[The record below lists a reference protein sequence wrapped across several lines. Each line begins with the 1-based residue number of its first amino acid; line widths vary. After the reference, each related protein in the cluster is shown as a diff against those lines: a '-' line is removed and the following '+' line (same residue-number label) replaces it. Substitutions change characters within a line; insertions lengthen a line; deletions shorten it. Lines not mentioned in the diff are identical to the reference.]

1 LIDES
6 RDEDTA
12 QQLRNG
18 PRRRRSSAVDGSSSF
33 SLVCEPDSPSHSKRG
48 TFKTPSLQRNTGQ
61 QDKIVVS
68 SERTSDGKETRA
80 QWKDKQLQ
88 LWIHSI
94 DPKGSIVAKPED
106 EGVELSAP
114 SNIRSRASALKDF
127 ARLQKKSGNESHR
140 SLISRVQGK
149 WRSLVMFVDHS
160 LPILNPNTRGK
171 IAWDLFIMSFVL
183 FCAITVPLDIS
194 YGLPTT
200 DNIFNI
206 LNWSINLVF
215 AVDIC
220 VNFRTAYFD
229 NQGYLVRDSDRI
241 ATNYLKLWF
250 WIDLFATLP
259 YDLLAMAFGMNGG
272 GVQTT
277 VLQFLKTPR
286 LLRLGRLVRILDRV
300 KNVNWLRVAILIFGM
315 IFMSHWLACV
325 WYMMYQFC
333 TFPEGQSIYDW
344 SFYVASEDGSIPAYY
359 LNAYYQSFLLIVGNY
374 QVPSNNAERVFFI
387 IVGIL
392 GTCFYAA
399 AVGQM
404 SVLIANM
411 SIVSLRHKQKRDMTM
426 DVLRYTGAS
435 EADQKRVEGY
445 FDYVT
450 QYSHPT
456 NEGMQFVYELPK
468 ALYQDIAGLL
478 FKEALTRMPFF
489 KDLEEAFLTAVSLK
503 MKIVTYTP
511 REVIF
516 M

>member
-1 LIDES
+1 MIEENRDNES
-6 RDEDTA
+6 F
-12 QQLRNG
+12 QQLRTQAQDESVRNA
-18 PRRRRSSAVDGSSSF
+18 RRRSASISEGPISTSQRSTLKSSSLQQNAGQ
-33 SLVCEPDSPSHSKRG
+33 SLDIERPSE
-48 TFKTPSLQRNTGQ
+48 
-61 QDKIVVS
+61 DKES
-68 SERTSDGKETRA
+68 RSA
-80 QWKDKQLQ
+80 WKKKKLD

-94 DPKGSIVAKPED
+94 DLKGNHAMGEPDDDDGTAMELRVSSIP
-106 EGVELSAP
+106 
-114 SNIRSRASALKDF
+114 RSRASALKDF
-127 ARLQKKSGNESHR
+127 ARLHKKSGHKK
-140 SLISRVQGK
+140 SLVTRAQGQ

-160 LPILNPNTRGK
+160 LPILNPNTHGK
-171 IAWDLFIMSFVL
+171 IAWDLFIMMFVL
-183 FCAITVPLDIS
+183 FCAATVPLDIS
-194 YGLPTT
+194 FGLPTT

-206 LNWSINLVF
+206 LNWSIDLIF

-220 VNFRTAYFD
+220 INFRTAYFD

-241 ATNYLKLWF
+241 AGNYMKFWF
-250 WIDLFATLP
+250 PIDLFATIP

-286 LLRLGRLVRILDRV
+286 LLRLGRLIRILDRV
-300 KNVNWLRVAILIFGM
+300 KNVNSLRVAILVLGM
-315 IFMSHWLACV
+315 IGISHWLACI

-344 SFYVASEDGSIPAYY
+344 SFYVASDDGSLPAYY
-359 LNAYYQSFLLIVGNY
+359 LSAYYQSFLMIVGNY
-374 QVPSNNAERVFFI
+374 QVPTNNAERVFFI
-387 IVGIL
+387 IIGIL

-456 NEGMQFVYELPK
+456 NEGMQFLYELPK

-478 FKEALTRMPFF
+478 FKQALSRMPFF

-511 REVIF
+511 KEMIF